1 MIQLIISTL
10 CEQSAEKNKHNAKLK
25 QPNKKI
31 TPEESVRTMAAT
43 KLRAG
48 SKRGCAENQLLRAT
62 IMGGNEDSS
71 S

>member
-43 KLRAG
+43 
-48 SKRGCAENQLLRAT
+48 
-62 IMGGNEDSS
+62 
-71 S
+71 